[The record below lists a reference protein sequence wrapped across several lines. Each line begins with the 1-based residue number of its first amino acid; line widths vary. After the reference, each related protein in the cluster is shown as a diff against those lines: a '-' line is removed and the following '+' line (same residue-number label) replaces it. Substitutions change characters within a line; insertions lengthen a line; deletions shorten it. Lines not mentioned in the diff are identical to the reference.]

1 MTTLTTLWAADD
13 PCPACGS
20 DLARADDGTG
30 PVTDQCRACGWQATL
45 DTIPDGGLR

>member
-1 MTTLTTLWAADD
+1 MTTLTTWAADE

-30 PVTDQCRACGWQATL
+30 PVTDQCRACGWQITL
-45 DTIPDGGLR
+45 DPAPDGGQR